1 MINFNDLPSER
12 PANSFAVYVGY
23 AKALITQAEI
33 KTTPNNPQGYLAL
46 TMELTDGKGKSCG
59 KLWDNFFDSD
69 KELPRYKLKRLI
81 DATGI
86 QLSGAFTLADL
97 AKVLPRR
104 QLIVDVMEDKKSDRP
119 RATVNVFDH
128 EIYYPLSAWATL
140 TDPNATPFDEEVP
153 SPADEDAPI
162 NAADAAPSENY

>member
-1 MINFNDLPSER
+1 MINFDDLPNKR
-12 PANSFAVYVGY
+12 PDSGFKIVTGFLKGEIAS
-23 AKALITQAEI
+23 AEI
-33 KTTPNNPQGYLAL
+33 KDSPNTGASYLAL
-46 TMELTDGKGKSCG
+46 VIDLTDGAGKNCG

-104 QLIVDVMEDKKSDRP
+104 KLIVDVTEDKKSDRP
-119 RATVNVFDH
+119 RATVNVFDN
-128 EIYYPLSAWATL
+128 EIYYPINTWALL
-140 TDPNATPFDEEVP
+140 TEPDATPFDEEIP
-153 SPADEDAPI
+153 APADEDAPI
-162 NAADAAPSENY
+162 AAADAAPSENY